1 MSRRKKEA
9 ANLDNQPSDQMDVD
23 AITENSKSEEA
34 GLRDEANEYEKPTKN
49 PVSRSREFGD
59 SKILHIY

>member
-1 MSRRKKEA
+1 MRRRRKEEG
-9 ANLDNQPSDQMDVD
+9 NLDNQPSDQMDVD

-59 SKILHIY
+59 SKILHVY